1 MRLSE
6 STCIIL
12 LIIIGLFI
20 IYKLFTKFVIPYIFT
35 LKTKDGEK
43 NPDWLISR
51 LHYYGFHDIDIILMK
66 GNSIFTRTPHF
77 TLNHDRY
84 ELYIPDSVSVDD
96 AEEIGKLALLGK
108 IYVKYGTLY
117 EDKPLYWLSIL
128 CYMLDGGGVDIA
140 DVLWEN
146 NKDKN

>member
-20 IYKLFTKFVIPYIFT
+20 IYKLFTKFAIPYIFT

-66 GNSIFTRTPHF
+66 SDSVFTRSPHF
-77 TLNHDRY
+77 ILNHDRY
-84 ELYIPDSVSVDD
+84 ELYVPDSVSVDD
-96 AEEIGKLALLGK
+96 AEDIGKLALLGK
-108 IYVKYGTLY
+108 LYVKYGVLH

-140 DVLWEN
+140 DILW
-146 NKDKN
+146 KNHKN